1 MSMAMEFVRKMPL
14 PQEIKRDYPADGQ
27 IKTLKEERNR
37 EISDILTGKD
47 SRILLIIGPC
57 SADREDAVLSFPGS
71 IQTNPAPKVWGTRGC
86 FISRILK
93 RRKIWWQGLSRSAS
107 CICG

>member
-47 SRILLIIGPC
+47 SRIP
-57 SADREDAVLSFPGS
+57 
-71 IQTNPAPKVWGTRGC
+71 
-86 FISRILK
+86 
-93 RRKIWWQGLSRSAS
+93 
-107 CICG
+107 